1 VSVARHRWI
10 ALLGGALVLASAL
23 AAEVALD
30 GDLLEFLGS
39 VDAEGDGWGEYLERT
54 DVNRVARPAA
64 ETPRGEQ
71 PQQPP
76 VEPQVQKP

>member
-1 VSVARHRWI
+1 VSAAHRRWLG
-10 ALLGGALVLASAL
+10 LLGGALAMAGAL
-23 AAEVALD
+23 AAEAALD

-54 DVNRVARPAA
+54 DVSRVTRPPAA
-64 ETPRGEQ
+64 TPPETQ

-76 VEPQVQKP
+76 MERQVQQP

>member
-1 VSVARHRWI
+1 MSAARRRWI
-10 ALLGGALVLASAL
+10 VLLGGALGLASAL
-23 AAEVALD
+23 AAEAAPD

-39 VDAEGDGWGEYLERT
+39 VDAEGDGWGEYLEGT
-54 DVNRVARPAA
+54 DVNRVARPPAA
-64 ETPRGEQ
+64 TPPGAQ

>member
-1 VSVARHRWI
+1 MSAARCRWLG
-10 ALLGGALVLASAL
+10 LLGGAVAVAGAL
-23 AAEVALD
+23 AAEAALD

-54 DVNRVARPAA
+54 DVSRVARPPGA
-64 ETPRGEQ
+64 TPPEAQ

-76 VEPQVQKP
+76 VERQVQKS